1 MKGRNSLFCRLGNEN
16 MLDRLL
22 SKPSR
27 RPASVTLVLAGGLI
41 AASAEGARL
50 LFRNLNLF
58 MPSRKP
64 ASSWDPTDYGIDA
77 SRVSQIE
84 FESADGHILHGWYC
98 RSAAPVASLLF
109 CHGNKGNMT
118 DSAPAIPA
126 LLEAGLNI
134 FSFDYRGYGR
144 SSGLPTVGGLIE
156 DAISA
161 AEQHEKLRPRDI
173 PSILYGYSLGGAVA
187 LQLSH
192 RWHFD
197 GLVLQSTFTNLR
209 DMARHRYPSTPIHRV
224 AGGEL
229 DSVDAIS
236 RAELPTVVV
245 HGTHDKTVPS
255 WMAHKLFEASARGR
269 ELVLVDGGAH
279 TKLFAIDSAR
289 VVDSIRR
296 LALRIRA
303 EVEAPAHKGALPARV
318 NYPVRRGFRRLLRAL
333 RNGDAE
339 KTAPPDPATETS

>member
-1 MKGRNSLFCRLGNEN
+1 

-27 RPASVTLVLAGGLI
+27 RPASVTLLLAGGLI
-41 AASAEGARL
+41 AAGAEGARL

-58 MPSRKP
+58 RPSRKP
-64 ASSWDPTDYGIDA
+64 ASSWNPSDYGIDP
-77 SRVSQIE
+77 SRVTLVE

-109 CHGNKGNMT
+109 CHGNKGNLT

-126 LLEAGLNI
+126 LVDAGLNI

-144 SSGLPTVGGLIE
+144 SSGIPTIGGLIE
-156 DAISA
+156 DAIAA
-161 AEQHEKLRPRDI
+161 AEQHERLRPQGV

-192 RWHFD
+192 KWHFD

-209 DMARHRYPSTPIHRV
+209 DMARHRYPMTPIHHV
-224 AGGEL
+224 AGDAL
-229 DSVDAIS
+229 DSVDAI
-236 RAELPTVVV
+236 RRTELPTVVV
-245 HGTHDKTVPS
+245 HGTEDRTVPT
-255 WMAHKLFEASARGR
+255 WMGRKLFAESRHGR

-279 TKLFAIDSAR
+279 TNLFAVDSAR

-296 LALRIRA
+296 LAIRLRL
-303 EVEAPAHKGALPARV
+303 EAAAPERRKNLPARV
-318 NYPVRRGFRRLLRAL
+318 SYPIRRGFRRLVRAL
-333 RNGDAE
+333 RRGGEPEPSPA
-339 KTAPPDPATETS
+339 APLADTP

>member
-1 MKGRNSLFCRLGNEN
+1 

-27 RPASVTLVLAGGLI
+27 RPASVTLVLAGGLL

-58 MPSRKP
+58 RPSRKP
-64 ASSWDPTDYGIDA
+64 AASWDPTDYGIDPA
-77 SRVSQIE
+77 LVRQIE

-98 RSAAPVASLLF
+98 LSTTPVASLLF

-126 LLEAGLNI
+126 LLAAGLNI

-144 SSGLPTVGGLIE
+144 SSGLPTVSGLIE
-156 DAISA
+156 DAIA
-161 AEQHEKLRPRDI
+161 AADEHEKLRPRDV

-187 LQLSH
+187 LQLSR

-209 DMARHRYPSTPIHRV
+209 DMARHRYPSMPIHHV
-224 AGGEL
+224 AGGEF
-229 DSVDAIS
+229 DNVDAVR
-236 RAELPTVVV
+236 RAALPTVVV
-245 HGTHDKTVPS
+245 HGTDDKTVPS
-255 WMAHKLFEASARGR
+255 WMGRALFEASAHGR
-269 ELVLVDGGAH
+269 ELVLIDGGAH
-279 TKLFAIDSAR
+279 TNLFALDAAR

-296 LALRIRA
+296 LALRIRG
-303 EVEAPAHKGALPARV
+303 EADAVPATRALPPRIS
-318 NYPVRRGFRRLLRAL
+318 YPVRRGFRRLLRAL
-333 RNGDAE
+333 RRPGAVPAARPDAVI
-339 KTAPPDPATETS
+339 ETP